1 MDTLFLTEV
10 HGLHEGPLFLLR
22 KRKFKKKKKKE
33 KKKGNFKFPFH
44 ALHDRLVWGKQ
55 SWLQSQFSIF

>member
-22 KRKFKKKKKKE
+22 KKEIKKKKE
-33 KKKGNFKFPFH
+33 KKRKKEILSFLSMAH
-44 ALHDRLVWGKQ
+44 TIV
-55 SWLQSQFSIF
+55 

>member
-22 KRKFKKKKKKE
+22 KKEIKKKKKE

-44 ALHDRLVWGKQ
+44 ALHDRLV
-55 SWLQSQFSIF
+55 